1 MTMINKYIIFL
12 FLLFEIFMVPMPQ
25 ARAQFAVCNQSLD
38 VFNVAIGQEVDGL
51 FQTDGWWT
59 VGANK
64 CATVIREKLSNRYIY
79 VYVTDVK
86 AQPVLNGIS
95 TMCIDRKRFTI
106 KDVTDCW
113 ERGHIPVKFHEV
125 DTQAVERWTLF
136 LQPELKSTN

>member
-1 MTMINKYIIFL
+1 MMNKYIIFL
-12 FLLFEIFMVPMPQ
+12 LLLEFHFLSSSP

-38 VFNVAIGQEVDGL
+38 VFNVAIGQEVNGL

-86 AQPVLNGIS
+86 SQPVLSGIS

-106 KDVTDCW
+106 KDVNDCW

-136 LQPELKSTN
+136 LQPELKNGN